1 INVQKA
7 IEEEGKIYAP
17 LLVLYYGEAESGV
30 ETVESSFAVEY
41 YMHSDL
47 THFIDVACILLAC
60 LVIVWSGIQ
69 TWSRSR
75 RNDKATIDL
84 FTLSE
89 MALILSGHLANVLY
103 AVSAAVTLYMFLVY
117 KCQDVMYR
125 VLETG
130 PLVSTLY
137 TNMYIAFLLK
147 VVEIARLVYKQ
158 ISVDIFLID
167 WERPRPTGGTSTS
180 TQPVSIWRTY
190 FIANEWN
197 EIQSKRKTSLLV
209 QILVTVYLLKIAGFE
224 NFALAQPE
232 LNTRVTDEMVYIPED
247 PLLKLGVA
255 ICTYLVVYL
264 TQWLL
269 LIGVYENFIKNGI
282 HQFVDLCSVA
292 NVSVFILTT
301 ENYGY
306 YIHGRSA
313 HGFADTDMESM
324 ATQMLR
330 EEEDLVGHRGLL
342 PGTEQQT
349 FEMTA
354 LKDLDYQVKDK
365 MFVEALLDIEFS
377 DASADKGVFYIDNGH
392 SFDSVLFYGA
402 EFSLFS
408 LELMLFTCLLI
419 CSDSYLAAGLV
430 TIFVAKVI
438 AYIRDLGGKS
448 NLAKKTLIDERF
460 LI

>member
-1 INVQKA
+1 MSSRVST
-7 IEEEGKIYAP
+7 
-17 LLVLYYGEAESGV
+17 SGV

-147 VVEIARLVYKQ
+147 KN
-158 ISVDIFLID
+158 F
-167 WERPRPTGGTSTS
+167 PTGANSGYCLSTEGGTSTS

-349 FEMTA
+349 FEMTVPRQLRTYYKRVMAPLSMALKDLDYQVKDKMFVEALLDIEFSDASADKGVFYIGKTIFFSFQA

-392 SFDSVLFYGA
+392 SFDSVL
-402 EFSLFS
+402 
-408 LELMLFTCLLI
+408 
-419 CSDSYLAAGLV
+419 
-430 TIFVAKVI
+430 
-438 AYIRDLGGKS
+438 
-448 NLAKKTLIDERF
+448 
-460 LI
+460 

>member
-1 INVQKA
+1 MGSFSLAIRINVQKA

-349 FEMTA
+349 FEMTVPRQLRTYYKRVMA
-354 LKDLDYQVKDK
+354 PLS
-365 MFVEALLDIEFS
+365 M
-377 DASADKGVFYIDNGH
+377 
-392 SFDSVLFYGA
+392 
-402 EFSLFS
+402 
-408 LELMLFTCLLI
+408 
-419 CSDSYLAAGLV
+419 
-430 TIFVAKVI
+430 
-438 AYIRDLGGKS
+438 RS
-448 NLAKKTLIDERF
+448 NLFFKMNYQPHIQLDVKAGYGLIFNDNHPAKLS
-460 LI
+460 LAMQV